1 LASASASAGAG
12 LRALPGHG
20 ALTLTSG
27 ALALAVRALAWEL
40 ALLALLAG
48 ELAASAAGTAL
59 VLLGVEAIP
68 RVAYRRT
75 A

>member
-1 LASASASAGAG
+1 LALAVHALALAG
-12 LRALPGHG
+12 
-20 ALTLTSG
+20 G

-40 ALLALLAG
+40 ALLAG
-48 ELAASAAGTAL
+48 ELAASTAGTTL

-75 A
+75 AEEGQYCQHRPGSG